1 MAWDVLLVRSGRFKL
16 EEDLYLHR
24 HEEDFIMTVEK
35 RVEGQTIN
43 LQNFYSC
50 HHVRQKNSV
59 FYLKLGSL

>member
-35 RVEGQTIN
+35 RVE
-43 LQNFYSC
+43 
-50 HHVRQKNSV
+50 
-59 FYLKLGSL
+59 